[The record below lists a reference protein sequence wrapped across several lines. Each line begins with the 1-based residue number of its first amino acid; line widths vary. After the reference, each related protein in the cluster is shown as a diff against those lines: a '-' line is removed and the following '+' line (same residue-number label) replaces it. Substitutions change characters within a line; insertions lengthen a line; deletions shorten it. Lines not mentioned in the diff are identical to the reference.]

1 MKKKIISVISLL
13 MSSTMLFACNDKA
26 TGTNMF
32 EYEETTLDTNKKLD
46 MDANF
51 VIDGKNNNE
60 YDNVR
65 SYSFEESKTGMVV
78 ESKAYLGEKG
88 LFVYSYV
95 DDTSIYVSSEK
106 AFYQNDS
113 IEFYIDPNPLKSMSL
128 SELNDGVVVNTDCI
142 QLRINALGECE
153 KWYGRQVGGKGTY
166 PWIQGYFDA
175 TTAAY
180 IDGEFNTKEGA
191 KGYGVEAFIPYEA
204 MNLTSKPEEIGL
216 MVAFNNIENREDTS
230 RRWFTSKGMSHDA
243 VTSYARVDSNGFKDY
258 SYTPKKALTANF
270 EDVTY
275 STCKEIVLYE
285 VDDANRNE
293 YARGKVKAALGEDG
307 IYFTVNV
314 KDKVKSYLSDN
325 IWANDGIEIVI
336 DANDSRKDVFYVDGI
351 YRFGMD
357 VTGGISTDICIT
369 GRKDYV
375 PVKRNVAGKVETKE
389 IKDSSI
395 FGYKYEYTYEL
406 MVPYET
412 IDLNEKPD
420 SITFAFAVKTPNE
433 KAYIYN
439 RKNGVGLMEAQDW
452 LWVDKRYPLNPSEY
466 YQLTVDGIYEQFVT
480 TYKFPEWT
488 PFEDCIIRADAKE
501 RYDVRGYA
509 ANNGLFINMQQYV
522 DTLQRDGDKWTQ
534 QHHVEFEIWQGDF
547 GWGWGGTYFA
557 FFLDNSYYINNE
569 TNVFDLQY
577 KTMVIDNGE
586 DYEGYRY
593 TISYEIY
600 IGFNNNI
607 QSSDGPYGFVKAMS
621 YTPTETTGYENATTI
636 IKDKGMAS
644 QRTLWTDACNSYE
657 FRLGGIV
664 RIDRG

>member
-13 MSSTMLFACNDKA
+13 LTSTMLFACNDKA

-32 EYEETTLDTNKKLD
+32 EYEETSLDTNKKLN
-46 MDANF
+46 MDADF
-51 VIDGKNNNE
+51 KIDGKGDE
-60 YDNVR
+60 YVSQNA
-65 SYSFEESKTGMVV
+65 YSFQETKSGINV
-78 ESKAYLGEKG
+78 ESKAFLGEKG
-88 LFVYSYV
+88 LFVYTYV
-95 DDTSIYVSSEK
+95 DDTSVYVSSEK

-113 IEFYIDPNPLKSMSL
+113 VEYYINPNPLKSMSL
-128 SELNDGVVVNTDCI
+128 SELNDNVIVNTDCI
-142 QLRINALGECE
+142 QIRINALGENE

-166 PWIQGYFDA
+166 PWVQGYFDA

-180 IDGEFNTKEGA
+180 IDGKINVKDGA
-191 KGYGVEAFIPYEA
+191 KGYGVETFIPYEA

-230 RRWFTSKGMSHDA
+230 RVWFSSKGMSHDA
-243 VTSYARVDSNGFKDY
+243 VTSYARVDANGFKDY
-258 SYTPKKALTANF
+258 SYTPAKKLTADFN
-270 EDVTY
+270 DSMY
-275 STCKEIVLYE
+275 STCKEIYLTE
-285 VDDANRNE
+285 VDETNRNE
-293 YARGKVKAALGEDG
+293 YVRGKVKAALGEDG
-307 IYFTVNV
+307 VYFTINV

-325 IWANDGIEIVI
+325 IWANDGIEIVV

-375 PVKRNVAGKVETKE
+375 PVKRNVVGKVETKE

-395 FGYKYEYTYEL
+395 YGYKYEYTYEL

-412 IDLNEKPD
+412 IDLNKKPD
-420 SITFAFAVKTPNE
+420 SITFTFGVKTPNE

-480 TYKFPEWT
+480 TYKFPEWK
-488 PFEDCIIRADAKE
+488 PFEDCAIRADAKE

-522 DTLQRDGDKWTQ
+522 DTLQRSGDKWTQ
-534 QHHVEFEIWQGDF
+534 QHHIEFEIWQGDF
-547 GWGWGGTYFA
+547 GWGWDGTYFA

-569 TNVFDLQY
+569 TNVFDLQF
-577 KTMVIDNGE
+577 KTTIIDNGE
-586 DYEGYRY
+586 NYEGYRY

-600 IGFNNNI
+600 IGFNNNT

-621 YTPTETTGYENATTI
+621 YTPTETTGYEKATTI
-636 IKDKGMAS
+636 VKDQGMAS
-644 QRTLWTDACNSYE
+644 QRTLWTDKCNSYE
-657 FRLGGIV
+657 FRPAGIV
-664 RIDRG
+664 NIDRG